1 MNRKVDITL
10 TTRSIDVHGTADD
23 VGLILREKRGALREA
38 MAQIDVSTTGP
49 QARSIL
55 SAMVDE
61 LDHDLALMQG
71 KPDVVA
77 ALAAELGLTVQV
89 VPVTE
94 ASASLR
100 AGDRL

>member
-1 MNRKVDITL
+1 ML
-10 TTRSIDVHGTADD
+10 PTADD
-23 VGLILREKRGALREA
+23 VGLVLREKRSVLREA

-61 LDHDLALMQG
+61 LDHDLDLMKG
-71 KPDVVA
+71 NGDVVA
-77 ALAAELGLTVQV
+77 ALAAELGIAVQV

-94 ASASLR
+94 ASAAMP